1 MSKSKTEILV
11 KGDTGR
17 VDGDYI
23 LRGLGDIA
31 IGEFNGR
38 TVAVRANVPGA
49 MFLRDRGGN
58 QPGKFF
64 STGWKAD
71 PETLAASVAA
81 LPAEVTHIA
90 FLKDVPTKFR
100 GLIAD
105 AETRERRNADELVAA
120 IGLGGAKRM
129 QSNPQAGAPAV
140 EKITTGTGETFTQV
154 PLRCR
159 TQFVRESGILVAM
172 VSRARVEAALAMRLP
187 GGEIPDFVAFNAGL
201 DARPDAKL
209 PGDAAPAPDEG
220 E

>member
-1 MSKSKTEILV
+1 MSKSKTEVLV

-23 LRGLGDIA
+23 LHGLGDVA
-31 IGEFNGR
+31 VGEFNGR

-71 PETLAASVAA
+71 PGALAASVAA

-90 FLKDVPTKFR
+90 FLKDVPAKLR
-100 GLIAD
+100 PLVAD

-120 IGLGGAKRM
+120 IGLSGAKRL

-140 EKITTGTGETFTQV
+140 EKITTGAGETFTQV

-159 TQFVRESGILVAM
+159 TQFVRDAGIMVAM
-172 VSRARVEAALAMRLP
+172 ISRARVDAALAMRLP
-187 GGEIPDFVAFNAGL
+187 DGTVPDYVAFNAGL
-201 DARPDAKL
+201 VARPDAKL
-209 PGDAAPAPDEG
+209 AGDAAPADEG